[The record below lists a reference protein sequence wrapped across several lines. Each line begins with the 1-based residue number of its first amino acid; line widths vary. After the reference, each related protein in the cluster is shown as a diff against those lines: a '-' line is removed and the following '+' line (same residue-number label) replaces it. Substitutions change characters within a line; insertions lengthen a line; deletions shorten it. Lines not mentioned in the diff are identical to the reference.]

1 VPFLNKLN
9 WLWRNLARKPRVER
23 DLDDELQSYRQMLV
37 DEKTRAGTDPRRAHR
52 EALIEM
58 GGAEQIKEEVR
69 DARLGASLESLGSEL
84 RQSLRSLRRNPSLTV
99 LGVLMLG
106 LGMGASTVVFSIF
119 YEALIRPLPFR
130 DMERLVQVWET
141 RLDRGFN
148 QTSFTEANFWDV
160 RSLNRSFEELAAS
173 RHGEANLTGS
183 GRPERITATQV
194 SAGFFRTLGVSPI
207 LGRDFAYEEDR
218 PGGDNRVLILGNK
231 FWNNRF
237 GADPEILGKTLRLN
251 DQVYTVVGVLPP
263 GEPWINDQTYI
274 PLLYR
279 SNANRGSW
287 EYAVVG
293 RLKRG
298 VVPAA
303 AREDLQR
310 VAGLLIQTYPM
321 EAKGL
326 GFRIDS
332 SSTWVASD
340 GTRTAL
346 RVLLAAVIFLLLIGC
361 INVAN
366 LLLARGMSR
375 KREIAVRTAL
385 GAGRARLARFVMME
399 SILLSG
405 FGSALGLAIAYA
417 GLRGIQAFEIGI
429 PRLAQTGLNSWV
441 LGFAVL
447 AGVLTGVLSGLAPAL
462 EVPVSGIANALRE
475 GDRSQTGSRGQGR
488 LRAVLV
494 AGEVAL
500 SFVLLVGSGLLI
512 RSFTQLMNVN
522 RGFQTENRLVFS
534 LSMPPSYGREG
545 TGKQFLDRLLERLG
559 SIPEVWAA
567 GAVSH
572 RPVGRGDPGMGI
584 DASVPRVADRR
595 NVPWAGWRVVTPGYT
610 RAIGLPLL
618 RGRMFDERD
627 KPVWTEAGQPPPDRR
642 VVISD
647 RLAKLIFPKE
657 DPIGQHVILW
667 KGQSGGDAEVIGVV
681 GDSRER
687 GLTNDPTLTVYL
699 PYGRIAV
706 PSEVVVHTSG
716 SPMALI
722 SAVRS
727 IVAGMDPNLPITDVG
742 TFEEVVNRSVAPQ
755 RFNTILLSVFSGL
768 ALLLATTGIYCV
780 LSYAMSRRT
789 AEIGLRVA
797 LGASGRTILTMAIA
811 QGMRPA
817 FVGIVLGA
825 LGAWWLSR
833 YAAALLYGVK
843 PFDLLTFG
851 AVAAILLATALLACY
866 LPGRRAMRIGPAVA
880 LRSE

>member
-1 VPFLNKLN
+1 MPLLNKLN
-9 WLWRNLARKPRVER
+9 WLWRNLARKPRVEK
-23 DLDDELQSYRQMLV
+23 DLDDEIQSYRQMLV
-37 DEKTRAGTDPRRAHR
+37 DEKTRAGIDPGRAHR

-69 DARLGASLESLGSEL
+69 DARFGASLESIGSEL
-84 RQSLRSLRRNPSLTV
+84 RQALRSLRRNPGMTV

-106 LGMGASTVVFSIF
+106 LGIGASTVVFSIF
-119 YEALIRPLPFR
+119 YEALIRPLPFS

-141 RLDRGFN
+141 RLDRGFD
-148 QTSFTEANFWDV
+148 QASFTEANFWDV
-160 RSLNRSFEELAAS
+160 RALSQSFEELAA
-173 RHGEANLTGS
+173 RHYGEANLTGS
-183 GRPERITATQV
+183 GPAERVTAIQV
-194 SAGFFRTLGVSPI
+194 SSGFLRTLGVSPL
-207 LGRDFAYEEDR
+207 LGRDFFYEEDR
-218 PGGDNRVLILGNK
+218 PGGQNRVLILGNK
-231 FWNNRF
+231 FWKNRF
-237 GADPEILGKTLRLN
+237 GADAQILGKTLRLN
-251 DQVYTVVGVLPP
+251 DQAYTVVGVLPP
-263 GEPWINDQTYI
+263 GEPWIDDQTYI
-274 PLLYR
+274 PLVYS

-287 EYAVVG
+287 EYDVVG

-298 VVPAA
+298 VAPAA

-310 VAGLLIQTYPM
+310 VADALIRTYPK

-326 GFRIDS
+326 GFRVAP

-340 GTRTAL
+340 STRTAL
-346 RVLLAAVIFLLLIGC
+346 QVLLAAVIFLLLIGC

-399 SILLSG
+399 SLLLSG
-405 FGSALGLAIAYA
+405 FGAALGLAIAYA
-417 GLRGIQAFEIGI
+417 GLRGIQAFEIGV
-429 PRLAQTGLNSWV
+429 PRLAQAGLNPWV
-441 LGFAVL
+441 LGFAAA

-462 EVPVSGIANALRE
+462 QAPASGIAHALRE

-494 AGEVAL
+494 TGEVAL

-512 RSFTQLMNVN
+512 RSFAQLMNVN

-534 LSMPPSYGREG
+534 LSMPDSYRRDGI
-545 TGKQFLDRLLERLG
+545 GKQFLDRLLERLT
-559 SIPEVWAA
+559 SIPQVRAA
-567 GAVSH
+567 GAVSN
-572 RPVGRGDPGMGI
+572 RPVAGGNPGMGI
-584 DASVPRVADRR
+584 DASVPRVAGRR
-595 NVPWAGWRVVTPGYT
+595 DVPWAGWRIVTPGYT
-610 RAIGLPLL
+610 RSVGLPLL

-627 KPVWTEAGQPPPDRR
+627 KPVWTERGQPPPERR
-642 VVISD
+642 VMISD
-647 RLAKLIFPKE
+647 RLAKLIFPNE
-657 DPIGQHVILW
+657 DPIGQRVILW
-667 KGQSGGDAEVIGVV
+667 KGQSGGDAEVVGVI

-687 GLTNDPTLTVYL
+687 GLARDPALTVYL

-716 SPMALI
+716 NPMALM

-727 IVAGMDPNLPITDVG
+727 LVAGMDPNLPITDVR

-755 RFNTILLSVFSGL
+755 RFNTILLAVFSGL
-768 ALLLATTGIYCV
+768 ALLLATAGIYGV

-833 YAAALLYGVK
+833 YTAALLYDVK
-843 PFDLLTFG
+843 PFDLATFG

>member
-1 VPFLNKLN
+1 MPFLTKLN
-9 WLWRNLARKPRVER
+9 WLWRNVTRKPRVEK

-37 DEKTRAGTDPRRAHR
+37 DEKTRAGIDPQRAHR
-52 EALIEM
+52 EALMEM
-58 GGAEQIKEEVR
+58 GGPEQIKEEVR
-69 DARLGASLESLGSEL
+69 DAWLGASLQSIGSEL
-84 RQSLRSLRRNPSLTV
+84 RQSARSLLRNPGLTV
-99 LGVLMLG
+99 VGILMLG
-106 LGMGASTVVFSIF
+106 LGIGASTVVFSIF
-119 YEALIRPLPFR
+119 YEALVRPLPFR
-130 DMERLVQVWET
+130 DMDRLVQMSET

-148 QTSFTEANFWDV
+148 QTSFTEANFWDL
-160 RSLNRSFEELAAS
+160 RALSRSFDEVAA
-173 RHGEANLTGS
+173 RHYGEANLTGS
-183 GRPERITATQV
+183 GPAEKVTTIQV
-194 SAGFFRTLGVSPI
+194 TPGFFRTLGVSPVF
-207 LGRDFAYEEDR
+207 GRDFSYEEDR
-218 PGGDNRVLILGNK
+218 PGGDRRVLILGNK
-231 FWNNRF
+231 FWKNRF

-251 DQVYTVVGVLPP
+251 DQAYTVVGVLPP
-263 GEPWINDQTYI
+263 GEPFIDDQTYV
-274 PLLYR
+274 PLVYR

-287 EYAVVG
+287 EYDVVG

-298 VVPAA
+298 VAPAA

-310 VAGLLIQTYPM
+310 VANMLIQTYPK

-332 SSTWVASD
+332 SSTWIASD

-346 RVLLAAVIFLLLIGC
+346 QVLLAAVIFLLLIGC

-399 SILLSG
+399 SLLLSG
-405 FGSALGLAIAYA
+405 FGTALGLAIAYA

-429 PRLAQTGLNSWV
+429 PRLAQTGLNPWV
-441 LGFAVL
+441 LGFSVL
-447 AGVLTGVLSGLAPAL
+447 AGMLTGVLSGLAPAL
-462 EVPVSGIANALRE
+462 QAPLSGIANALRE
-475 GDRSQTGSRGQGR
+475 GDRSQAGSRGQGR

-500 SFVLLVGSGLLI
+500 SFVLLVGAGLLI

-522 RGFQTENRLVFS
+522 RGFQTDNRLVFS
-534 LSMPPSYGREG
+534 LSMPDSYGRNG
-545 TGKQFLDRLLERLG
+545 AGKQFLDRLLERLAA
-559 SIPEVWAA
+559 IPQVRAA
-567 GAVSH
+567 GAVSN
-572 RPVGRGDPGMGI
+572 RPVEGGNPGMGI

-595 NVPWAGWRVVTPGYT
+595 DVPWAGWRIVTPGYT
-610 RAIGLPLL
+610 RAVGLPLL
-618 RGRMFDERD
+618 RGRMFDDRD
-627 KPVWTEAGQPPPDRR
+627 KPVWAERGQPPPERR

-647 RLAKLIFPKE
+647 RLAKLIFPNE
-657 DPIGQHVILW
+657 DPIGKRVILW
-667 KGQSGGDAEVIGVV
+667 KGQSGGDAEVVGVV

-687 GLTNDPTLTVYL
+687 GLTRDLALTVYL

-716 SPMALI
+716 NPMALM

-727 IVAGMDPNLPITDVG
+727 IVAEVDPNLPITDVR

-768 ALLLATTGIYCV
+768 ALLLATTGIYGV

-797 LGASGRTILTMAIA
+797 LGASGRTILTMAIS

-817 FVGIVLGA
+817 LMGIALGA

-843 PFDLLTFG
+843 PFDALTYG

-880 LRSE
+880 LRTE

>member
-1 VPFLNKLN
+1 
-9 WLWRNLARKPRVER
+9 
-23 DLDDELQSYRQMLV
+23 
-37 DEKTRAGTDPRRAHR
+37 
-52 EALIEM
+52 
-58 GGAEQIKEEVR
+58 
-69 DARLGASLESLGSEL
+69 
-84 RQSLRSLRRNPSLTV
+84 
-99 LGVLMLG
+99 
-106 LGMGASTVVFSIF
+106 
-119 YEALIRPLPFR
+119 
-130 DMERLVQVWET
+130 
-141 RLDRGFN
+141 
-148 QTSFTEANFWDV
+148 
-160 RSLNRSFEELAAS
+160 
-173 RHGEANLTGS
+173 
-183 GRPERITATQV
+183 
-194 SAGFFRTLGVSPI
+194 
-207 LGRDFAYEEDR
+207 
-218 PGGDNRVLILGNK
+218 
-231 FWNNRF
+231 
-237 GADPEILGKTLRLN
+237 
-251 DQVYTVVGVLPP
+251 
-263 GEPWINDQTYI
+263 
-274 PLLYR
+274 
-279 SNANRGSW
+279 
-287 EYAVVG
+287 
-293 RLKRG
+293 
-298 VVPAA
+298 
-303 AREDLQR
+303 
-310 VAGLLIQTYPM
+310 
-321 EAKGL
+321 
-326 GFRIDS
+326 
-332 SSTWVASD
+332 
-340 GTRTAL
+340 
-346 RVLLAAVIFLLLIGC
+346 
-361 INVAN
+361 
-366 LLLARGMSR
+366 
-375 KREIAVRTAL
+375 
-385 GAGRARLARFVMME
+385 
-399 SILLSG
+399 
-405 FGSALGLAIAYA
+405 
-417 GLRGIQAFEIGI
+417 
-429 PRLAQTGLNSWV
+429 
-441 LGFAVL
+441 
-447 AGVLTGVLSGLAPAL
+447 
-462 EVPVSGIANALRE
+462 
-475 GDRSQTGSRGQGR
+475 
-488 LRAVLV
+488 
-494 AGEVAL
+494 
-500 SFVLLVGSGLLI
+500 
-512 RSFTQLMNVN
+512 
-522 RGFQTENRLVFS
+522 
-534 LSMPPSYGREG
+534 
-545 TGKQFLDRLLERLG
+545 
-559 SIPEVWAA
+559 
-567 GAVSH
+567 
-572 RPVGRGDPGMGI
+572 MGI

-716 SPMALI
+716 NPMALI

>member
-1 VPFLNKLN
+1 MPLLNKLN
-9 WLWRNLARKPRVER
+9 WLWRNLARKRRVEK
-23 DLDDELQSYRQMLV
+23 DLDEELQSYRQMLV
-37 DEKTRAGTDPRRAHR
+37 DEKTGAGIDPVRAHR

-69 DARLGASLESLGSEL
+69 DVRLGASLASIGSEL
-84 RQSLRSLRRNPSLTV
+84 RQSLRSLRRNPGLTV

-106 LGMGASTVVFSIF
+106 LGLGASTVVFSIF

-130 DMERLVQVWET
+130 DMDRLVQVWET

-160 RSLNRSFEELAAS
+160 RALSRSFEELAA
-173 RHGEANLTGS
+173 RHTGEANLTGS
-183 GRPERITATQV
+183 GPAERISATRV

-207 LGRDFAYEEDR
+207 LGRDFSYDEDR
-218 PGGDNRVLILGNK
+218 SGGDNRVLILGNK
-231 FWNNRF
+231 FWKNRF
-237 GADPEILGKTLRLN
+237 GADPGILGRTLRLD
-251 DQVYTVVGVLPP
+251 DQAYTVVGVLPP
-263 GEPWINDQTYI
+263 GEPWIDDQTYL
-274 PLLYR
+274 PFVYR
-279 SNANRGSW
+279 TNADRGSW
-287 EYAVVG
+287 EYGVIG
-293 RLKRG
+293 RLKPG
-298 VVPAA
+298 VSPAG

-310 VAGLLIQTYPM
+310 IAGVLIRTYPN

-332 SSTWVASD
+332 SSTWIASD

-346 RVLLAAVIFLLLIGC
+346 QVLLAAVIFLLLIGC
-361 INVAN
+361 ITVAN
-366 LLLARGMSR
+366 LLRARGMSR

-385 GAGRARLARFVMME
+385 GAGRARLARLVMME
-399 SILLSG
+399 SLLLSG
-405 FGSALGLAIAYA
+405 CGTALGLAIAYA

-429 PRLAQTGLNSWV
+429 PRLAQAGLNPWV

-462 EVPVSGIANALRE
+462 QAPVNGIALALRE

-494 AGEVAL
+494 TGEVAL
-500 SFVLLVGSGLLI
+500 SFVLLVGSGLFI
-512 RSFTQLMNVN
+512 RSFTQLMHVN

-534 LSMPPSYGREG
+534 LSMPDSYRRDLIA
-545 TGKQFLDRLLERLG
+545 KQFLDRLLERLA
-559 SIPEVWAA
+559 SIPQVRAA
-567 GAVSH
+567 GAVSN
-572 RPVGRGDPGMGI
+572 RPVEGGNPGMGI
-584 DASVPRVADRR
+584 DASVPRGAGRR
-595 NVPWAGWRVVTPGYT
+595 EIPWAGWRIVTPGYT
-610 RAIGLPLL
+610 RAVGLPLL
-618 RGRMFDERD
+618 RGRMFDQRD
-627 KPVWTEAGQPPPDRR
+627 KPVWTERGQPPPERR
-642 VVISD
+642 VILSD
-647 RLAKLIFPKE
+647 RLARLIFPNE
-657 DPIGQHVILW
+657 DPIGQHVVLW
-667 KGQSGGDAEVIGVV
+667 KGQGGGDAEVVGVV

-687 GLTNDPTLTVYL
+687 GLTRDPALTVYI

-716 SPMALI
+716 NPMALMSTI
-722 SAVRS
+722 RS
-727 IVAGMDPNLPITDVG
+727 IVAGMDPDLPITDVR

-755 RFNTILLSVFSGL
+755 RFNTILLTVFSGL
-768 ALLLATTGIYCV
+768 ALLLATTGIYGV

-817 FVGIVLGA
+817 FAGIVLGA

-833 YAAALLYGVK
+833 YAEALLYGVK
-843 PFDLLTFG
+843 PFDALTFC
-851 AVAAILLATALLACY
+851 AVGAILLATALLACY
-866 LPGRRAMRIGPAVA
+866 VPGRRAMRIGPAEA
-880 LRSE
+880 LRTE